1 MNLMVGFFVYKTFFH
16 IKKNILFGIFEAM
29 KIRDLTGLYLLQER
43 RSAHLCLSLTIGAC
57 TLFSGLLN
65 LQPCCLPHISS
76 FACHSQEQ
84 PRRPDLCWAAG
95 AVEVTQRFFLKKKKK
110 QKTKIFHSEQP
121 GFKEGLIKPWNF
133 WQMPSTSHV
142 PQLMVRDPGFHWQ
155 TAKHQGGMLMGLR
168 LPDYRTVPRWQ
179 AGLCTQPVQLR
190 ATDNFRARV

>member
-1 MNLMVGFFVYKTFFH
+1 MPQPDYWSLHPVFWPFEPAAMLPATH
-16 IKKNILFGIFEAM
+16 LFI
-29 KIRDLTGLYLLQER
+29 
-43 RSAHLCLSLTIGAC
+43 CLSLPGAAPQAR
-57 TLFSGLLN
+57 SLLGSR
-65 LQPCCLPHISS
+65 CCGGHPKI
-76 FACHSQEQ
+76 
-84 PRRPDLCWAAG
+84 
-95 AVEVTQRFFLKKKKK
+95 FFEKKKK